1 MLAAAANRMLD
12 RFLGGSIDS
21 SIEIMDI
28 VGRDAAKVPGG
39 VASED
44 EEKLLQTCNAWVIR
58 CGLPAGEMNYELSDA
73 ESGEALA
80 VIDLAWP
87 DGLQSGLS
95 DPVALLIDEDADIER
110 IVNGAGYRSFTSL
123 SAFQH
128 YVALEVL
135 PGEVAA

>member
-1 MLAAAANRMLD
+1 
-12 RFLGGSIDS
+12 
-21 SIEIMDI
+21 
-28 VGRDAAKVPGG
+28 
-39 VASED
+39 
-44 EEKLLQTCNAWVIR
+44 
-58 CGLPAGEMNYELSDA
+58 MNLVMP

-95 DPVALLIDEDADIER
+95 DPVALLIDEDAEIER
-110 IVNGAGYRSFTSL
+110 IVNRAGYRSFTSL